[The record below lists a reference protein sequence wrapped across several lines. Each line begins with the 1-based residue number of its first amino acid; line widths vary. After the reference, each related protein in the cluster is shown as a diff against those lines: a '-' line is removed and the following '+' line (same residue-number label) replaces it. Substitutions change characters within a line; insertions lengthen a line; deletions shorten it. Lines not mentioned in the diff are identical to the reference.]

1 MQRKLRAAQYGCGKM
16 SVYSMRYVYEKGAEI
31 VAAFDVNPAVINKDI
46 GDIAKIGKKGV
57 LVQDAKNAAQI
68 LKEVKPDICIITTQ
82 SLFKDVFDAFKT
94 CAQAGVNAISTCE
107 EAFFPAN
114 SSPALTAELDK
125 LAKEHGCTLC
135 GSGYQDVFWAN
146 LITVLS
152 GATQKITKIKGK
164 SSYNVEDYGIALAKA
179 HGAGLDL
186 EKFAKEISASD
197 NVSEKIRR
205 EMIDKGEFLPSYMWN
220 VNGWLCEKLGLTVKE
235 QTQKTVPQT
244 YKSELKSSTLNMTI
258 PAGCATGM
266 SAVVTTKTAEGVI
279 LETECIGKVYA
290 PEEFDQNDWTVEGE
304 PSTRITVSRPAT
316 VELTCATVVQRLPDV
331 INAEPGYITTDKMP
345 DPLYRV
351 KPLNEYVKK

>member
-135 GSGYQDVFWAN
+135 GSGYQDVFWGN

-152 GATQKITKIKGK
+152 GATLICYI
-164 SSYNVEDYGIALAKA
+164 VDVVDYRLGDMRDVGRAYRI
-179 HGAGLDL
+179 GNP
-186 EKFAKEISASD
+186 FS
-197 NVSEKIRR
+197 VQKIRR
-205 EMIDKGEFLPSYMWN
+205 VAE
-220 VNGWLCEKLGLTVKE
+220 
-235 QTQKTVPQT
+235 
-244 YKSELKSSTLNMTI
+244 
-258 PAGCATGM
+258 
-266 SAVVTTKTAEGVI
+266 TADI
-279 LETECIGKVYA
+279 
-290 PEEFDQNDWTVEGE
+290 
-304 PSTRITVSRPAT
+304 
-316 VELTCATVVQRLPDV
+316 
-331 INAEPGYITTDKMP
+331 
-345 DPLYRV
+345 
-351 KPLNEYVKK
+351 